1 MVSNKLSGKL
11 DSKTFWSIS
20 INIRNKTR
28 MLCLLLFHVVLNA
41 IANSVRHKEKNK
53 RYKYWKSEEKISC
66 AHRFSYE
73 LESTIFSINSCFN
86 KAYVT
91 SEYEQTFLIFTCFKE
106 LEQRVMIKKYLL

>member
-41 IANSVRHKEKNK
+41 IANSVRQEKNK

-66 AHRFSYE
+66 AHG
-73 LESTIFSINSCFN
+73 I
-86 KAYVT
+86 
-91 SEYEQTFLIFTCFKE
+91 
-106 LEQRVMIKKYLL
+106 YL